1 MSEVFQTQMTLDPM
15 SFRNMMT
22 EEDYKNHIK
31 KQLAYALAE
40 KIMESNRA
48 TFTYVNNPLDYTT
61 TVIGRV
67 KL

>member
-1 MSEVFQTQMTLDPM
+1 MSEIFQTQMIIQESVLHEM
-15 SFRNMMT
+15 LT

-31 KQLAYALAE
+31 KQLTYALAE
-40 KIMESNRA
+40 KIMETNRA
-48 TFTYVNNPLDYTT
+48 SFTYIKNPNDYTT

>member
-1 MSEVFQTQMTLDPM
+1 MSEVFQAQMVIDPM
-15 SFRNMMT
+15 SFQTMMT

-31 KQLAYALAE
+31 KQLTYALAE
-40 KIMESNRA
+40 KIMETNRA
-48 TFTYVNNPLDYTT
+48 SFTYIKNPNDYTT

>member
-1 MSEVFQTQMTLDPM
+1 MSEVFQTQMVIDPM
-15 SFRNMMT
+15 SFQNMMT

-40 KIMESNRA
+40 RIMETNRA
-48 TFTYVNNPLDYTT
+48 SFTYVKNPLDYTT

>member
-1 MSEVFQTQMTLDPM
+1 MSEVFQAQMILDPM
-15 SFRNMMT
+15 VFQNMMT
-22 EEDYKNHIK
+22 EVDYKNHIK

-48 TFTYVNNPLDYTT
+48 TFTYVKNSNDYTT